1 MKKMSNDLCERAKP
15 PFGEGS
21 IIQLSHVSSS
31 TCRAEH
37 AKIVFYDST
46 FRGCLS
52 LSSTKTN

>member
-1 MKKMSNDLCERAKP
+1 MKKMSYDLYEWAKP

-21 IIQLSHVSSS
+21 IIQLSQVSRLA
-31 TCRAEH
+31 CRAEH